1 MMLMVEFDKE
11 LQESNDRFKIS
22 VKDMFPNL
30 WGLGSDKLRK
40 LSVLLLDVE
49 KNPFF
54 LMDYDM
60 KIVQL
65 SDRLGIR
72 PEETK
77 KHYDSLK
84 PSGQFHSVTK
94 EYVEKQNLL
103 EYRLYF
109 SLEKQARIL
118 ADVIDATPIEEL
130 QDSESKAFERSIN
143 WGKQFKDFY
152 ANYDVAKE
160 RIEKVLKSDLHEDVL
175 KNVVGAGQS
184 PQTRSDMLKKSLK
197 TGS

>member
-1 MMLMVEFDKE
+1 MMLMVEFDRE

-77 KHYDSLK
+77 KHYDTVDKARELFEIAK
-84 PSGQFHSVTK
+84 K
-94 EYVEKQNLL
+94 ELSDK
-103 EYRLYF
+103 
-109 SLEKQARIL
+109 
-118 ADVIDATPIEEL
+118 DATPIE
-130 QDSESKAFERSIN
+130 KAIN
-143 WGKQFKDFY
+143 FWIVNKCSFCGGGDI
-152 ANYDVAKE
+152 A
-160 RIEKVLKSDLHEDVL
+160 
-175 KNVVGAGQS
+175 AGQGN
-184 PQTRSDMLKKSLK
+184 RSSRKQRKNL
-197 TGS
+197 